1 VYKGAW
7 LVVCG
12 FAILSIKN
20 CMKVY
25 NFCLKKCTLML
36 CLDLGVDLG
45 DWICIDLSLFVSEY
59 NIVWIKEKI
68 VWFKYM
74 WMESFCIV

>member
-1 VYKGAW
+1 
-7 LVVCG
+7 
-12 FAILSIKN
+12 
-20 CMKVY
+20 
-25 NFCLKKCTLML
+25 ML

-68 VWFKYM
+68 V
-74 WMESFCIV
+74 